1 MNPFYVFAKTVAAIV
16 NKCAFFLKVKGREN
30 TNNTGRVMVVA
41 NHVSWYDPV
50 MLGGEF
56 QWKIHFIAK
65 IELFKSDFSKA
76 FLAKLGA
83 FPVAR
88 GQGDIGAVRKSMEI
102 LREDKCLGIFPEGT
116 RFAGEMGEFQR
127 GAAAIAL
134 KTDAKIIPVY
144 TKGPFRFFRQVKV
157 IIGKPFYLKDI
168 VNPKDKDAI
177 DKGTNYLRNTLQ
189 KLKEEL
195 G

>member
-1 MNPFYVFAKTVAAIV
+1 MNPFYVFAMTVAAIV
-16 NKCAFFLKVKGREN
+16 NKFAFFLKVKGKEN
-30 TNNTGRVMVVA
+30 NDNTGRVMVVA

-50 MLGGEF
+50 MLGGVF
-56 QWKIHFIAK
+56 KWKIHFIAK
-65 IELFKSDFSKA
+65 IELFKSDFSRA
-76 FLAKLGA
+76 FMEKLGA

-116 RFAGEMGEFQR
+116 RFKGEMGDFQR

-144 TKGPFRFFRQVKV
+144 TKGPFRFWRQVEV
-157 IIGKPFYLKDI
+157 IIGKPFYLKEKID
-168 VNPKDKDAI
+168 PKDKHAV
-177 DKGTNYLRNTLQ
+177 DKGTEYLKNTLL